1 MLKPKSVSF
10 ISQSIDL
17 NTIKEKSWLKKKKS
31 NHKTTLI
38 QSDHWLNEFID

>member
-1 MLKPKSVSF
+1 MWKPKSVSF

-17 NTIKEKSWLKKKKS
+17 NTIKEKSWSKKKN

-38 QSDHWLNEFID
+38 QSDHWLIELID